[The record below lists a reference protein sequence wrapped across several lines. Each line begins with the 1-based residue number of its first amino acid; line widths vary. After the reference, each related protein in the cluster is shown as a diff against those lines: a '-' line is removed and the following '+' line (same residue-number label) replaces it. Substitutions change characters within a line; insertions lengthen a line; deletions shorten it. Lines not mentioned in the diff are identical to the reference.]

1 MVSGS
6 CHRNREG
13 FAAITDLQSPQSPI
27 YEVRVDFK
35 STFRPTFRVPLRSD
49 EAVRA
54 PSLSVEVMGFPHKCK
69 QLSLKRIS
77 YSPFSFTPKFYAYY
91 SIIVPSPS
99 DLRL

>member
-13 FAAITDLQSPQSPI
+13 LAAITDLQSPI

-35 STFRPTFRVPLRSD
+35 STFRPTFRVAPRSD

-54 PSLSVEVMGFPHKCK
+54 PSLSVEVMGFEPTA
-69 QLSLKRIS
+69 S
-77 YSPFSFTPKFYAYY
+77 T
-91 SIIVPSPS
+91 
-99 DLRL
+99 LRT